1 MASLEEKNYISIEC
15 NKGITGICVFRND
28 AFIICKDFF
37 DAPSCERAKTMIYKF
52 CVDVCVCTLDIGLDK
67 FDMIAETG
75 VEIKIV
81 SRSRRKRVNINRDDC
96 SLSLAG
102 LSLLDSYLSDTAE
115 SYSAI
120 INTHVFLEATPGKDK
135 DFLVRLGKI
144 SKYTLFLYNE
154 DNSLFIGYNSIAG
167 LNLFRIRS
175 HPNKFVHTEKH
186 DLSLFSSI
194 NFCQTK
200 SGAEMLRM
208 WISFP
213 LASADLI
220 SERKEIVEFI
230 LRNKLQSPLAKTL
243 KKCGFVDE
251 TLKSFAACDVKRY
264 LRLAGEFYKSV
275 SVIQEALKKIYSFD
289 IDVLVPNNKLDDT
302 DICLFDMVDRIDVGS
317 DFIFKSSVDPEL
329 HRLREMYQDLP
340 KYLDEVAKKVASE
353 CNKVG
358 ISIIYFPQV
367 GYLVETGQ
375 EMEWELKF
383 RIEDVFYYKNDF
395 METLDSEFGD
405 LKNRINDLEIELT
418 NMILEEITKFY
429 STAKSLV
436 STIDCFVSLAVA
448 AEKYN
453 LVKGETS
460 VDRKMVLA
468 GFFGLGDIVENS
480 IVIDKNLVVTGS
492 NGSGKSTFLRN
503 VASIVIMNQMGSF
516 VPCRQAKLPIFD
528 KIFTKITTKENTSS
542 FKCDLL
548 QLGEGIRFATS
559 DSLVLIDE
567 FGRGSDI
574 IDGTSLLLSIIK
586 NFDYPR
592 VLLTT
597 HLQSFFLISPF
608 QQQDPGISANN
619 NKSYPPY
626 ERDDHTRTNMCFASK
641 STENVCMNNI
651 ASKERDTDRWSQRS
665 SRHANKSEKKSLARL
680 RRDSTYGTDKR
691 ACLETREDLAHKSV
705 PFNFSFLNHWKMV
718 FLHSAMKNRSRK
730 FAIQEGVYFEHE
742 GIEYAEKFGF
752 SREFIF
758 RCRMNK
764 KKIAFS
770 SRKKRNDQ
778 WAVKLIHDFME
789 E

>member
-1 MASLEEKNYISIEC
+1 MTSLEERNYISIEC

-52 CVDVCVCTLDIGLDK
+52 CVDVCVCTLDIGLEK

-81 SRSRRKRVNINRDDC
+81 SRTKRKRVNINRDDC
-96 SLSLAG
+96 NLSLAS

-115 SYSAI
+115 SYTAI
-120 INTHVFLEATPGKDK
+120 INTHVFLEAAPGKEK

-175 HPNKFVHTEKH
+175 HPNKFVHTEKQ

-213 LASADLI
+213 LASAELI
-220 SERKEIVEFI
+220 AERKEIVEFI
-230 LRNKLQSPLAKTL
+230 VRNKLQNPLAKAL
-243 KKCGFVDE
+243 KKCSFVDE

-275 SVIQEALKKIYSFD
+275 FVLQEALKKIYSFD
-289 IDVLVPNNKLDDT
+289 VDALIPNNRLDDT
-302 DICLFDMVDRIDVGS
+302 DICLFDIVEKTDAGS
-317 DFIFKSSVDPEL
+317 DFIFKSSVDSEL

-367 GYLVETGQ
+367 GYLIETSQ

-395 METLDSEFGD
+395 METLDCEFGD
-405 LKNRINDLEIELT
+405 LKNRINDLETELT
-418 NMILEEITKFY
+418 NLILEEIAKFY
-429 STAKSLV
+429 SAAKNLV
-436 STIDCFVSLAVA
+436 STIDCFVSLAIA
-448 AEKYN
+448 AEKHN
-453 LVKGETS
+453 LVRGEIS
-460 VDRKMVLA
+460 SDRKMVLV
-468 GFFGLGDIVENS
+468 GFFGLGDTVENS
-480 IVIDKNLVVTGS
+480 IVIDKNLIVTGS

-548 QLGEGIRFATS
+548 QLSEGIKFATS

-574 IDGTSLLLSIIK
+574 MDGTALLLSIIK

-608 QQQDPGISANN
+608 QKQDSGVSVSSR
-619 NKSYPPY
+619 SYPPY
-626 ERDDHTRTNMCFASK
+626 DRDKHESTGTCSASR
-641 STENVCMNNI
+641 STGNVC
-651 ASKERDTDRWSQRS
+651 TDEVAFREGDANAVY
-665 SRHANKSEKKSLARL
+665 SRHACKGEKRSVERQ
-680 RRDSTYGTDKR
+680 RSDSTFRADKR
-691 ACLETREDLAHKSV
+691 ACLEAREELARKSV
-705 PFNFSFLNHWKMV
+705 PFNFSFLNRWKMV
-718 FLHSAMKNRSRK
+718 FLHSAMKNRSRR
-730 FAIQEGVYFEHE
+730 FVIQEGVYFEHE

-752 SREFIF
+752 SKEFIF

-764 KKIAFS
+764 KKMAFS

-778 WAVKLIHDFME
+778 WAVKLIQDFME

>member
-1 MASLEEKNYISIEC
+1 MTNTEEKNYICMEY
-15 NKGITGICVFRND
+15 NKGITGVCVFRND
-28 AFIICKDFF
+28 AFVICKDFF
-37 DAPSCERAKTMIYKF
+37 DTLSCERAKTMIYKF

-67 FDMIAETG
+67 FDMISETG

-81 SRSRRKRVNINRDDC
+81 SKSRRKRIKINRDDC
-96 SLSLAG
+96 NLSLAS
-102 LSLLDSYLSDTAE
+102 LSILDSYLSEAAE
-115 SYSAI
+115 SYTAI
-120 INTHVFLEATPGKDK
+120 MNTHVFLEAAPGKEK

-213 LASADLI
+213 LTSADLI
-220 SERKEIVEFI
+220 SERKEVVEFI
-230 LRNKLQSPLAKTL
+230 IRNKLQSTLAKAL
-243 KKCGFVDE
+243 KKCSFVDE
-251 TLKSFAACDVKRY
+251 SLKSFAACDVKRY
-264 LRLAGEFYKSV
+264 LRLAGEFYRSV
-275 SVIQEALKKIYSFD
+275 SIIQEALRKIYSFD
-289 IDVLVPNNKLDDT
+289 IDTLVPNNRLDDT
-302 DICLFDMVDRIDVGS
+302 DIYLFDIVYKIDLES
-317 DFIFKSSVDPEL
+317 DFIFKSSVDTEL

-367 GYLVETGQ
+367 GYLIETSQ

-395 METLDSEFGD
+395 METLDCEFGD

-418 NMILEEITKFY
+418 NLILEEIARFY
-429 STAKSLV
+429 SAAKNLV
-436 STIDCFVSLAVA
+436 STIDCFVSLAIA
-448 AEKYN
+448 AEKHN
-453 LVKGETS
+453 FVKGEIS
-460 VDRKMVLA
+460 SDRKMVLG
-468 GFFGLGDIVENS
+468 GFFGLGDSVENS
-480 IVIDKNLVVTGS
+480 IVIDKNIIVTGS

-503 VASIVIMNQMGSF
+503 VANIVIMNQMGSF
-516 VPCRQAKLPIFD
+516 VPCRQAKIPIFD

-548 QLGEGIRFATS
+548 QLSEGIRFATS

-608 QQQDPGISANN
+608 QQQIPGVSISNR
-619 NKSYPPY
+619 SYPPY
-626 ERDDHTRTNMCFASK
+626 DGVNYTSTDTYFASRSIGSVREDKIAFRERDADH
-641 STENVCMNNI
+641 
-651 ASKERDTDRWSQRS
+651 RS
-665 SRHANKSEKKSLARL
+665 SRITGHVNKSEKRGLVRQRS
-680 RRDSTYGTDKR
+680 SSIHGTSKR
-691 ACLETREDLAHKSV
+691 ACLEAREELAQRSI
-705 PFNFSFLNHWKMV
+705 PFNFSFLNHWKMM
-718 FLHSAMKNRSRK
+718 FIHSAMKNRSKR
-730 FAIQEGVYFEHE
+730 FFIQEGVYFEHE

-752 SREFIF
+752 SKEFILK
-758 RCRMNK
+758 CHMNK
-764 KKIAFS
+764 KKMAFS

-778 WAVKLIHDFME
+778 WAVKLIQDFME